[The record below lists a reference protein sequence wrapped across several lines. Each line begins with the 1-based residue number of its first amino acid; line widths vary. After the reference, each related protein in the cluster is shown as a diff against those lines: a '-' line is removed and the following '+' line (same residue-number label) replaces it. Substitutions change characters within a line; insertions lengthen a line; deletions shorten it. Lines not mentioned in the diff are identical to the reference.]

1 MAETRALE
9 NCGVWISEPQA
20 RGSLHLVSDGN
31 KLRTDL
37 GGSCWAG
44 EEIQNKETDLRDP
57 WKKVEC
63 QDMWACGGGEEEAG
77 CLKHRPWGAGLQRGR
92 FYKFLIIFI
101 WSFPLA
107 A

>member
-1 MAETRALE
+1 MALTVTCAFPVAETRALE
-9 NCGVWISEPQA
+9 NCGVWVSEPRA
-20 RGSLHLVSDGN
+20 RGCLHLVSDGN

-63 QDMWACGGGEEEAG
+63 QGMWAWGGGG
-77 CLKHRPWGAGLQRGR
+77 RKKRGA
-92 FYKFLIIFI
+92 
-101 WSFPLA
+101 
-107 A
+107 